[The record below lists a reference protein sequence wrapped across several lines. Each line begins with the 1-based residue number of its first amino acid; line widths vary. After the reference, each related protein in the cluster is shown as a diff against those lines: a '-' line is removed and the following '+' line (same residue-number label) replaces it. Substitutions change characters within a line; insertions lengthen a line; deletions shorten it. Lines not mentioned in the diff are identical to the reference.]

1 MIDPQAL
8 DQRADQSSAEFG
20 MRHGRVGKRRAKLR
34 VDVSDP
40 ELLRNF
46 REIGCPPDATCGLE
60 LGPGLV
66 RQLEERTQRRVID
79 DEVHL
84 RPVFGSLADV
94 PGGYV
99 LPYAGQGFLVVVR
112 QQTL

>member
-1 MIDPQAL
+1 
-8 DQRADQSSAEFG
+8 AEFG

-46 REIGCPPDATCGLE
+46 REIAGPPDAACGLE
-60 LGPGLV
+60 LGPSLV
-66 RQLEERTQRRVID
+66 GQLEERTQRRVID

-94 PGGYV
+94 PGGGV
-99 LPYAGQGFLVVVR
+99 LQYAAEGFLLFGR
-112 QQTL
+112 SRPLWMA